1 MGSLSQVQ
9 LGQPQQDSLPKRKPL
24 LELKDLSVAF
34 RKPRGTI
41 GSTSSIFT
49 AVDQVRFEIFESEFV
64 SLVGESGSGKST
76 IARCILLLT
85 RPSSGSII
93 YKGSDIFK
101 MKSHDL
107 LNYRREV
114 QIVYQ
119 DPFESL
125 NPRQDVFSAVSA
137 PIRHLVGEK
146 NRSVLLKEVTDL
158 LIEVDLDPSVVSH
171 KFPHQLSGGERQRI
185 NIARALAAKPK
196 VLIADEPVTML
207 DATQRFNI
215 LSLLMKLKETRNLT
229 VLMITHDL
237 PSAQLVSDRTLVIY
251 LGRIVEQ
258 GSTRDVIQQPHHPY
272 VELIMSSIPKPAW
285 LSEQAGERQ
294 PQYSIEESMGIMNG
308 CSFMPR
314 CKYALPICKT
324 TVPLLEEKSPKHD
337 VACHNPI
344 NIGKKD
350 S

>member
-1 MGSLSQVQ
+1 M
-9 LGQPQQDSLPKRKPL
+9 DH
-24 LELKDLSVAF
+24 
-34 RKPRGTI
+34 
-41 GSTSSIFT
+41 
-49 AVDQVRFEIFESEFV
+49 VRFEIFESEFI

-93 YKGSDIFK
+93 YKGSDITK
-101 MKSHDL
+101 LKRKDL
-107 LNYRREV
+107 VNYRREV

-137 PIRHLVGEK
+137 PIRHLIGEK
-146 NRSVLLKEVTDL
+146 SKSVLVKEVSDL
-158 LIEVDLDPSVVSH
+158 LMEVDLDPSVVFH
-171 KFPHQLSGGERQRI
+171 KYPHQLSGGERQRI

-196 VLIADEPVTML
+196 MLIADEPVTML
-207 DATQRFNI
+207 DATQRFNV

-251 LGRIVEQ
+251 LGKIVEQ
-258 GSTRDVIQQPHHPY
+258 GSTRDVIQLPHHPY

-285 LSEQAGERQ
+285 LSEQGGAKQ
-294 PQYSIEESMGIMNG
+294 PQHSIEESMEILTG
-308 CSFMPR
+308 CSFTPR

-324 TVPLLEEKSPKHD
+324 DVPLLEEKTPKHYA
-337 VACHNPI
+337 ACHSPLYIEKN
-344 NIGKKD
+344 N